1 MINLNYKFLKYL
13 IKIFFSFLA
22 LFFFITFIW
31 FFRYRFILTVST
43 DKTIGMEPIDLEGY
57 TNQMFY
63 FQNDTIKF
71 YLKSK
76 STQNKIY
83 IDRIISPYKYERI
96 YKNSFGKIEQD
107 ISTNQSEFGCNWE
120 ESLSFI
126 VDESFDD
133 GYYLIILEDDLDN
146 EFKFPIIINDN
157 SKNSKIALLSPIST
171 WNAYNSWGGKSLYNN
186 VVDSSSV
193 YFVSTQRPNTLLQS
207 GKHNIHIEANIFNWF
222 ENNYNVTIYP
232 DNILDYY
239 PNILN
244 DASIIIL
251 SYHCEYISSKTYNK
265 LISLVENSE
274 KSLISIGGNQVYWKV
289 KWDSDFETMECRK
302 DLTFFKDTY
311 SLGGMWKHNFKNE
324 SKLLGV
330 RFSDAGYNTYAPY
343 KITNFNHWLLD
354 NIQIPSDSLFGKNG
368 IDSLG
373 LSGLETDKVTKY
385 SKDNVEIIAKGINPE
400 DGGAHMIFKQCDNDN
415 AILSTG
421 SIQSGSGL
429 GTDVIFTKIVQN
441 FVEKYHE

>member
-1 MINLNYKFLKYL
+1 MINFNCKFFKYS
-13 IKIFFSFLA
+13 IKIVTSLLV
-22 LFFFITFIW
+22 LFFLLIFIW

-43 DKTIGMEPIDLEGY
+43 NEINGMKSVDLEGY

-76 STQNKIY
+76 STQNNIY
-83 IDRIISPYKYERI
+83 IDRIISPYKYKRI
-96 YKNSFGKIEQD
+96 YKNSFGRIKQN

-120 ESLSFI
+120 ESLSF
-126 VDESFDD
+126 VLDSSFDD
-133 GYYLIILEDDLDN
+133 GYYLVILEDDLDN

-157 SKNSKIALLSPIST
+157 SENLKIALLSPTST

-186 VVDSSSV
+186 AIDSSNV
-193 YFVSTQRPNTLLQS
+193 YFVSTQRPNTLLHS
-207 GKHNIHIEANIFNWF
+207 GKHDIHIEANIFNWF
-222 ENNYNVTIYP
+222 ENNYNITIYP
-232 DNILDYY
+232 DNILDYS

-265 LISLVENSE
+265 LISLVENSG
-274 KSLISIGGNQVYWKV
+274 KSLISIGGNQVYWKT
-289 KWDSDFETMECRK
+289 KWNSDFKTMECRK

-324 SKLLGV
+324 SKFLGV
-330 RFSDAGYNTYAPY
+330 RYSKAGHNTYAPY
-343 KITNFNHWLLD
+343 KIVSFDHWLLD
-354 NIQIPSDSLFGKNG
+354 EIQIPPDSLFGKKG
-368 IDSLG
+368 IDSLE

-385 SKDNVEIIAKGINPE
+385 SKDNVVIIAKGINPE
-400 DGGAHMIFKQCDNDN
+400 NGGAHMIFKQYNFDN

-429 GTDVIFTKIVQN
+429 GIDTVFTKIIQN
-441 FVEKYHE
+441 FVDSYYE